1 MASSL
6 DNLVNNHDNS
16 NLKHTRKEF
25 KDNIDLLSRKGVY
38 PYDHMTSIKRFKKTK
53 LPPKE
58 AFYSKLNDSHISDEG
73 YDHAE
78 RVWKEFGVKT
88 MVEYHDLY
96 LRSDVLLLA
105 KNSEK
110 SVFKITISIQLGITP
125 LLVWLGMPL

>member
-1 MASSL
+1 
-6 DNLVNNHDNS
+6 
-16 NLKHTRKEF
+16 
-25 KDNIDLLSRKGVY
+25 
-38 PYDHMTSIKRFKKTK
+38 MTSIERFKETK

-73 YDHAE
+73 YDHAK

>member
-38 PYDHMTSIKRFKKTK
+38 PYDHMTSIERFKETK

-73 YDHAE
+73 YDHAKKSLE
-78 RVWKEFGVKT
+78 RIWGENNG
-88 MVEYHDLY
+88 
-96 LRSDVLLLA
+96 R
-105 KNSEK
+105 
-110 SVFKITISIQLGITP
+110 IS
-125 LLVWLGMPL
+125 